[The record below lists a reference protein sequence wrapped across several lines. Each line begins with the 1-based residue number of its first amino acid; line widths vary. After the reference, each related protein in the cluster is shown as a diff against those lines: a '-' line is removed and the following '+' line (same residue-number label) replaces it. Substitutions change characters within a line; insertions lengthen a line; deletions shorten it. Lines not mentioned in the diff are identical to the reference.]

1 LISVRRTATRKQ
13 LQFDEGALA
22 RSAAVK
28 EPAAIPIKV
37 LLVVTPVIVAGAV
50 AVAFAAYRYGS
61 VSRSAADIAALLGLF
76 AAMALAERFPVPV
89 EGIDSGGVTLGF
101 VFAVSTVLLL
111 GWPAAVI
118 IAALGPTL
126 THLFQRRPLL
136 RVAYNGAMFAL
147 AALAAGLAVEHVH
160 GSSTGALVGKVILC
174 AFLYS
179 WVVNLVL
186 ISAVLSA
193 SSGRSFFRVAWQ
205 NVKQTT
211 APFALM
217 TSAALMLVVLWQRDP
232 ALSVALVGP
241 LLAIALYQRSTFRAM
256 RAMRLALTDPLTGL
270 GNHRSF
276 HERLQRE
283 LTTAE
288 QDGTPVS
295 LCLVDLD
302 DLKTINDRHGHPVG
316 DSVLGQIA
324 SRLRQGGE
332 SFRLGG
338 DEFAVLLPRQ
348 GEQQAAGV
356 ARSIVER
363 VAAMN
368 VAGVGSV
375 TVSAGVATY
384 PTQGAGREEL
394 IRLADTALYWAK
406 EDGKNR
412 VRAYA
417 TESMLRSNVEQLADS
432 PDRAARYRAAA
443 TLAKAVD
450 ARDAYAGS
458 HSERVGEIAARVAR
472 RLGADEQAIEL
483 TRLAGSLHDLGKL
496 AIPEEILRKPGAVSD
511 AERLVL
517 QRHSQIGFRMLES
530 LGVDPVAEW
539 VLHHHERWDGAGYP
553 GGLSG
558 ERIPLPSRIVFVAD
572 AYDAMTAEG
581 VYRKQLSPIEALAEL
596 QRCAGTQFDPSIVRA
611 FAEEFAEEFTGGRLK
626 LAEANTMLAS

>member
-1 LISVRRTATRKQ
+1 
-13 LQFDEGALA
+13 
-22 RSAAVK
+22 VK
-28 EPAAIPIKV
+28 EPAAIPLKV
-37 LLVVTPVIVAGAV
+37 LAVVTPVVIAGAV
-50 AVAFAAYRYGS
+50 AVAFAAYRYGTS
-61 VSRSAADIAALLGLF
+61 QPSAGDIAALLGLF
-76 AAMALAERFPVPV
+76 ASMALVERFPVPV
-89 EGIDSGGVTLGF
+89 EGMDSGGVTLGF
-101 VFAVSTVLLL
+101 VFAVSSVLLL
-111 GWPAAVI
+111 GWPAGVI
-118 IAALGPTL
+118 IAAGGPTF
-126 THLFQRRPLL
+126 THLIQRRPPL

-147 AALAAGLAVEHVH
+147 AALAAGFAVEHVE
-160 GSSTGALVGKVILC
+160 GGSTGVLVGRVVLC

-193 SSGRSFFRVAWQ
+193 SSGRSFFVVAWE
-205 NVKQTT
+205 NVRQTT

-232 ALSVALVGP
+232 ALSIALVGP
-241 LLAIALYQRSTFRAM
+241 LIAIALYQRSTFRAM

-283 LTTAE
+283 LATAE
-288 QDGTPVS
+288 QDGTPIS

-302 DLKTINDRHGHPVG
+302 DLKAINDHHGHPVG
-316 DSVLGQIA
+316 DSVLSHVA

-332 SFRLGG
+332 AFRLGG
-338 DEFAVLLPRQ
+338 DEFAVLLPRLD
-348 GEQQAAGV
+348 EQRAAGV

-363 VAAMN
+363 ISAME
-368 VAGVGSV
+368 VPGVGSV

-394 IRLADTALYWAK
+394 IRLADSALYWAK

-417 TESMLRSNVEQLADS
+417 TESVLRDSVEQLADS

-443 TLAKAVD
+443 SLAKAVD

-458 HSERVGEIAARVAR
+458 HSERVGEIAARIAR
-472 RLGADEQAIEL
+472 RLGADEQVIEL

-496 AIPEEILRKPGAVSD
+496 AIPEEILRKPSAVSA

-517 QRHSQIGFRMLES
+517 QRHPQIGFRMLES

-539 VLHHHERWDGAGYP
+539 VLHHHERWDGGGYP
-553 GGLSG
+553 HGLAG
-558 ERIPLPSRIVFVAD
+558 ERIPLPARIVFVAD
-572 AYDAMTAEG
+572 AYDAMTAEA
-581 VYRKQLSPIEALAEL
+581 VYRKPFAPTDALAEL
-596 QRCAGTQFDPSIVRA
+596 ERCAGTQFDPAVVEA
-611 FAEEFAEEFTGGRLK
+611 FAEEFAEDIFPATEPDTL
-626 LAEANTMLAS
+626 LAS